1 MKARK
6 KPKTLTD
13 KQITKLTP
21 QQIGKYSSEVLFH
34 TYQKMRDKALKRL
47 SRLQQAGYSERQTY
61 QQNYE
66 DIARKPSTMSESE
79 IKQGIIELRAF
90 FTNPL
95 STVRGQKKADAV
107 QKAQQEVIFKKDW
120 IESLSDEDLELYGD
134 FMDTLRTTSSFYLV
148 YDDNALNELW
158 SIYRMSPN
166 ITNFQDDPLTANAY
180 QRFLDRQTTVP
191 LHSTK
196 KSTETKT
203 SESERMK
210 TIKKRKSKQERKRK
224 NEAKRK
230 TDKPKRKKPRE

>member
-13 KQITKLTP
+13 KQVTKLTP
-21 QQIGKYSSEVLFH
+21 QQIGKYSTEVLFH

-47 SRLQQAGYSERQTY
+47 SRLQQANYSERQTY

-95 STVRGQKKADAV
+95 STVRGQKKADAI

-134 FMDTLRTTSSFYLV
+134 FMDTLRSTSSFYLV
-148 YDDNALNELW
+148 YDDTALNELW
-158 SIYRMSPN
+158 SIYHMNPN

-210 TIKKRKSKQERKRK
+210 TIKKRKRKQSRNTKRK
-224 NEAKRK
+224 QR
-230 TDKPKRKKPRE
+230 KPKE

>member
-6 KPKTLTD
+6 KPKILTD

-21 QQIGKYSSEVLFH
+21 QQIGKYSTEVLFH

-47 SRLQQAGYSERQTY
+47 SRLQQTGYSERQTY

-90 FTNPL
+90 FSNPL
-95 STVRGQKKADAV
+95 STVRGQKKADAM

-134 FMDTLRTTSSFYLV
+134 FMDTLRSTSSFYLV
-148 YDDNALNELW
+148 YDDTALNEMW
-158 SIYRMSPN
+158 SIYRMNPN

-180 QRFLDRQTTVP
+180 QRFLERQTTVP

-203 SESERMK
+203 SESERLK
-210 TIKKRKSKQERKRK
+210 TIKKRKRKQARKRNK
-224 NEAKRK
+224 ANKSNTKR
-230 TDKPKRKKPRE
+230 KPKRKPKE